1 MMCGNDSSHEG
12 ADKVVDDYVLLLVTW
27 RSMCPLEE
35 QEGYD
40 DNDDDQ
46 FERKFRRRI
55 SSNHSISRQPL
66 MYLRVVKVVWLGA
79 RFGGAWRRSIWPIAT
94 CCGQIP
100 TLGRPRCGNGSATAR
115 NTLISIH
122 LVNNNTLLKVR
133 TSRRLLR
140 ATRCAVLI
148 AREPRFHVLL
158 PRPLSAS
165 RLEAAFSIKAEEHGL
180 HMVSSGVSRA
190 YKVYPVPVSSSSHFS
205 WQGDV
210 SA

>member
-12 ADKVVDDYVLLLVTW
+12 ADKVDGHVLLLATR
-27 RSMCPLEE
+27 RSMCP
-35 QEGYD
+35 QEAYN

-55 SSNHSISRQPL
+55 SSNHSISRQPS
-66 MYLRVVKVVWLGA
+66 MYMRVVQGCVVGA
-79 RFGGAWRRSIWPIAT
+79 RLGRGVWRRSIWPIAT

-122 LVNNNTLLKVR
+122 LVNNTLLKVR
-133 TSRRLLR
+133 TSRRWLR
-140 ATRCAVLI
+140 ATHCAVLI

-158 PRPLSAS
+158 PRPPSAY
-165 RLEAAFSIKAEEHGL
+165 RLKAAFSTKAEEHGL

-190 YKVYPVPVSSSSHFS
+190 CKVYPVPVSSSSHFS